1 MKGQIISDWSKVRFS
16 DPAHRAKVF
25 GALQAFMLA
34 PLREDDK
41 VRRQIQAIAQQGDFP
56 ALINQIIEKFHA
68 VPYYDTGFEDI
79 FDIRDFTGTNEAGF
93 DILTVEDGLAFSK
106 VPVGGKAEIF
116 KMAGARV
123 SVNFDLYGAGLGW
136 FRTLIDDLRYWT
148 LEDNAIAFRNRA
160 YHDKAAAFYAL
171 IEAVSS
177 LKDILW
183 QAAPDGLA
191 TGTATYLAQ
200 RDAATFN
207 AAALAILKDI
217 KDAGYGLTPQNAMF
231 TILHPVDMTQRVQN
245 ALNLMLQP
253 FALSTLATQ
262 AYKFKP
268 LPTMLLTQSSSD
280 CYVLIPKI
288 RMKGGNRMNLTI
300 FNRFDEE
307 SYSDIAVGW
316 MRFAGAIGD
325 TRQVRRCKMSA

>member
-1 MKGQIISDWSKVRFS
+1 MKGQIISDWSKVNFGN
-16 DPAHRAKVF
+16 PNHRAKVF

-34 PLREDDK
+34 PLANTEK
-41 VRRQIQAIAQQGDFP
+41 ISKQIQAIAQQGDFP
-56 ALINQIIEKFHA
+56 AIINQIIEKFHA
-68 VPYYDTGFEDI
+68 VPYYDTGFEDL

-106 VPVGGKAEIF
+106 VPVGGKAEIY
-116 KMAGARV
+116 KMGGARV

-171 IEAVSS
+171 IEAISS
-177 LKDILW
+177 TKDISW
-183 QAAPDGLA
+183 AASPDGISS
-191 TGTATYLAQ
+191 GTATYLAT
-200 RDAATFN
+200 RDAATFSS
-207 AAALAILKDI
+207 AAMNILKDI
-217 KDAGYGLTPQNAMF
+217 KDAGYGITPQNAIF
-231 TILHPVDMTQRVQN
+231 TILCPIDMTQRVQN

-253 FALSTLATQ
+253 FALSQLATS
-262 AYKFKP
+262 AYKFKI
-268 LPTMLLTQSSSD
+268 LPTMLLTQSTTDS
-280 CYVLIPKI
+280 YVILPKI

-307 SYSDIAVGW
+307 SYSDVAVGW

-325 TRQVRRCKMSA
+325 TRQLRRVKLA